1 MSKLTLKKIKAGVLT
16 VMVLSVFAV
25 PAITLAQTAADLDLG
40 LDSAA
45 NIGLGDRGLKDSINS
60 IIQILLGFLGILAV
74 IIILWGGFIWMTA
87 AGDET
92 KVDKAKKLIISGIVG
107 IVIILAAY
115 IIANFVI
122 TTIGAELNT

>member
-1 MSKLTLKKIKAGVLT
+1 MSKLTLKKITAGVLT

>member
-1 MSKLTLKKIKAGVLT
+1 MSKLTLKKIAASVLT
-16 VMVLSVFAV
+16 VMILSVFAL
-25 PAITLAQTAADLDLG
+25 PAIALAQDLDLG
-40 LDSAA
+40 LENAA
-45 NIGLGDRGLKDSINS
+45 GIGLGQRDLKDSINS
-60 IIQILLGFLGILAV
+60 IIQIILSFLGILAV

-122 TTIGAELNT
+122 TTIGGELAE

>member
-1 MSKLTLKKIKAGVLT
+1 MSKLTLKKIAASVLT
-16 VMVLSVFAV
+16 VMILSVFAL
-25 PAITLAQTAADLDLG
+25 PAIALAQDLDLG
-40 LDSAA
+40 LENAA
-45 NIGLGDRGLKDSINS
+45 GIGLGQRDLKDSINS
-60 IIQILLGFLGILAV
+60 IIQIILSFLGILAV

-122 TTIGAELNT
+122 TTIGGELNQ

>member
-1 MSKLTLKKIKAGVLT
+1 MKKLTLKKIT
-16 VMVLSVFAV
+16 VGLLSVIVLSLFALPV
-25 PAITLAQTAADLDLG
+25 LVSAQGNLNLG
-40 LDSAA
+40 LENAA
-45 NIGLGDRGLKDSINS
+45 QIGLGDRDLKDSINS
-60 IIQILLGFLGILAV
+60 IIQLILSFLGILAV

-87 AGDET
+87 AGDEA

-122 TTIGAELNT
+122 TQVGGQLSSTP